1 MRHEC
6 LHVGTHVGLNATQK
20 KLDPVLLTGPNCGA
34 PSVSGG
40 PVWGQQQR
48 SELRLMSPSAS
59 SQTSSWSGAAL
70 TNQRRRN
77 SAHFVPDCDFKEC
90 QKLVNILE
98 LGVCQRQAR
107 SVRHLFRL
115 LSEGN
120 RCSHM
125 KENFI
130 SKIAFSI
137 LALLEAFS
145 DRNSHVIIHCSYW
158 KLLKLIHWDI
168 WRLREGRSLPD
179 LNRIICKKQI
189 SVATAWIDL
198 FLGFII
204 QFTMRVA
211 HVFMVLLC
219 LKTSWSLFLQS
230 NILIMWKKKE
240 NIFIT
245 GIWVWTSRMDPDS
258 LWVLLSLFLFL
269 LFKFF
274 QSNHQNA
281 AYYIMRAVEINF
293 LLIKVKM
300 K

>member
-1 MRHEC
+1 M
-6 LHVGTHVGLNATQK
+6 L
-20 KLDPVLLTGPNCGA
+20 PTGPNCGT
-34 PSVSGG
+34 PSTSGG

-48 SELRLMSPSAS
+48 SELCLMSPSAS
-59 SQTSSWSGAAL
+59 SQISSWSGAAS
-70 TNQRRRN
+70 TTQRRRN

-90 QKLVNILE
+90 QKLINILE
-98 LGVCQRQAR
+98 LGVCQRQAC

-115 LSEGN
+115 FSEGN

-145 DRNSHVIIHCSYW
+145 DRNSHVIIHRSYW

-168 WRLREGRSLPD
+168 WRLREGRSRRGLPD

-204 QFTMRVA
+204 QFMMRAA
-211 HVFMVLLC
+211 HMFTVLL
-219 LKTSWSLFLQS
+219 
-230 NILIMWKKKE
+230 
-240 NIFIT
+240 
-245 GIWVWTSRMDPDS
+245 G
-258 LWVLLSLFLFL
+258 
-269 LFKFF
+269 
-274 QSNHQNA
+274 
-281 AYYIMRAVEINF
+281 
-293 LLIKVKM
+293 
-300 K
+300 

>member
-1 MRHEC
+1 M
-6 LHVGTHVGLNATQK
+6 APQK
-20 KLDPVLLTGPNCGA
+20 KWDPVLLTGPNCVT
-34 PSVSGG
+34 PSVSGW
-40 PVWGQQQR
+40 PVGGQQQA

-59 SQTSSWSGAAL
+59 SQISSWSGAAT

-90 QKLVNILE
+90 QKLINILE

-107 SVRHLFRL
+107 SVRHLFRF

-145 DRNSHVIIHCSYW
+145 DRNSHVIIHRSYW

-168 WRLREGRSLPD
+168 WRLREGRSRRGLPD

-189 SVATAWIDL
+189 SVVTAWIDL

-204 QFTMRVA
+204 QFTMRAA
-211 HVFMVLLC
+211 HVFPVLLC
-219 LKTSWSLFLQS
+219 
-230 NILIMWKKKE
+230 
-240 NIFIT
+240 
-245 GIWVWTSRMDPDS
+245 
-258 LWVLLSLFLFL
+258 
-269 LFKFF
+269 
-274 QSNHQNA
+274 
-281 AYYIMRAVEINF
+281 
-293 LLIKVKM
+293 
-300 K
+300 